1 VNIRFTAAAQ
11 RELNAALRRYLRD
24 AGAAVAERFDERV
37 QKVLH
42 LMRQVPEIGSPTPPG
57 LRVWPLRQFEY
68 SLVYRVEP
76 GEIVVIAVA
85 HQRRKAGYWV
95 GRR

>member
-1 VNIRFTAAAQ
+1 MNLRFTAAAQ

-24 AGAAVAERFDERV
+24 AGVDVAKRFDERV

-42 LMRQVPEIGSPTPPG
+42 LMCQMPEIGSPTPPE
-57 LRVWPLRQFEY
+57 LRIWPLRQFEY
-68 SLVYRVEP
+68 SLVYRAGP
-76 GEIVVIAVA
+76 SEIVVIAVA
-85 HQRRKAGYWV
+85 HQRRAVGYWV